1 MINTFNL
8 FNIKNIMKKVFLF
21 IFLLFFSL
29 INTTFSNFI
38 IYEVLP
44 NTDDDV
50 NMEYISIKNNSSNW
64 KSLDWYSISD
74 KWWKTYNI
82 TGDYLSW
89 WQIKKYYRT
98 QTNIILNNT
107 NEELYLYDSN
117 NSLIDT
123 FSYTSSENNLA
134 IKYNDSSNQNDDDNL
149 DDDNNYYKY
158 DSNIK
163 SRKEIFDKPSIIVQS
178 WLDENNFCYKK
189 ECLVN
194 FKYDTN
200 NKNLT
205 CYWDFWDDFV
215 VYGCNPEHLN
225 FWEWKHE
232 LVLEV
237 CDKNYSDHCKN
248 THFIFRNLYKKTKT
262 KAKITLQWDLT
273 TWKMFKWDILVCDWV
288 DSCSVNLTASESTG
302 DDLSYFWDLSNET
315 YFSIKDPSSLI
326 FEKWYYDIML
336 EVVDIDWNMDRD
348 FFKLEVTWKYEE
360 INSKEIDEEN
370 NIDEKNI
377 SDYQNQINELKEII
391 ENFSLSSSYTND
403 YKKDFFQNDNSEII
417 DVQNYS
423 EVNLKI
429 QVQWKIGQNK
439 ELLDNKLICYETC
452 SVNFDASESI
462 WNISSYYWDFWNW
475 ETYDWVNPWYISYDN
490 PWIYNVTLKIY
501 DNYSREFKSYFEV
514 EFLSSK
520 NDEIIEEELIIE
532 DNISFDE
539 LWKNENIDDGIS
551 EKIDDNSNET
561 NDLKLDETEN
571 NYLEN
576 DNDMNNMKKYFLY
589 MILFFVVIISILVFY
604 ILNNKYNFF

>member
-1 MINTFNL
+1 
-8 FNIKNIMKKVFLF
+8 MKKVFVF
-21 IFLLFFSL
+21 VFLLFFSL
-29 INTTFSNFI
+29 INTSFSNFI

-44 NTDDDV
+44 NTDDDL

-74 KWWKTYNI
+74 KWWKIYNI

-117 NSLIDT
+117 NSLLDT

-134 IKYNDSSNQNDDDNL
+134 IKYNDSSNQNNDDNL
-149 DDDNNYYKY
+149 DDENNYYKY

-163 SRKEIFDKPSIIVQS
+163 SEKEIFDKPNIIVQS

-248 THFIFRNLYKKTKT
+248 THFIFRNLYKKTQT

-273 TWKMFKWDILVCDWV
+273 TWKMFKWDTLVCDWV
-288 DSCSVNLTASESTG
+288 DSCSINLTASESTG
-302 DDLSYFWDLSNET
+302 DGLQYFWDLSNET

-348 FFKLEVTWKYEE
+348 FLKLEVTWKYEE
-360 INSKEIDEEN
+360 LNSSETDKEDN
-370 NIDEKNI
+370 TNEKNI

-391 ENFSLSSSYTND
+391 EKFSLSSSYYNN
-403 YKKDFFQNDNSEII
+403 YKEDFYKDDNSEII
-417 DVQNYS
+417 DIQNYS

-439 ELLDNKLICYETC
+439 ELLNNKLICYESC

-475 ETYDWVNPWYISYDN
+475 ETYDWVNPWYINYIN
-490 PWIYNVTLKIY
+490 PWIYNVTLKVY

-520 NDEIIEEELIIE
+520 NDELIEEELIIE
-532 DNISFDE
+532 DNINFDE
-539 LWKNENIDDGIS
+539 LWQDEDIDEEVF
-551 EKIDDNSNET
+551 EKISDNSKET
-561 NDLKLDETEN
+561 NDLKIEKTQ
-571 NYLEN
+571 NYDLEN
-576 DNDMNNMKKYFLY
+576 DNNINNMKKLFLY
-589 MILFFVVIISILVFY
+589 SILFFIVVISILVFY
-604 ILNNKYNFF
+604 ILNKKYNFF